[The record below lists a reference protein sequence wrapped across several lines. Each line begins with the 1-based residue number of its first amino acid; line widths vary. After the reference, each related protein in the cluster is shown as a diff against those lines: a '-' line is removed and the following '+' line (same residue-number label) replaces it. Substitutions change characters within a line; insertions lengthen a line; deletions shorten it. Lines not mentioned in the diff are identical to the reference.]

1 MARKS
6 SLNAQ
11 FFVSR
16 VEILLREAGHDG
28 GLEGVACRLLT
39 GPDLEVAALV
49 CITLMNYKYG
59 LPRQTVEHALTE
71 ADLQQVQETVQQLL
85 TDDEEAR
92 EVGKANDVKVVKDVV
107 N

>member
-16 VEILLREAGHDG
+16 VETLLQKAGHDG

-39 GPDLEVAALV
+39 GPDLEAAASV
-49 CITLMNYKYG
+49 CIMLMSYKYG
-59 LPRQTVEHALTE
+59 LSRQTVEHALTE
-71 ADLQQVQETVQQLL
+71 ADLRQVQETVQRH
-85 TDDEEAR
+85 DDEAK
-92 EVGKANDVKVVKDVV
+92 EVGKAEDVKAVKDVV